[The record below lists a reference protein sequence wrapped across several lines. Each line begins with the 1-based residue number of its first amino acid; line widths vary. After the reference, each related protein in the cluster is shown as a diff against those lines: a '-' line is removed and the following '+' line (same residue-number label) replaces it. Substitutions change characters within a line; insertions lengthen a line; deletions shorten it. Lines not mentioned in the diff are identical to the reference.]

1 MSRSSEK
8 QSKSSESPSQASHQE
23 EMSEDEY
30 GGSTEKEEEE
40 EEGGGEEAAGPA
52 TASASQGEEGL
63 IGWGQVQTNAYSFV
77 FFALI
82 HSKDT
87 FSSTKILIFYWISR
101 KIGI

>member
-30 GGSTEKEEEE
+30 GGSTEEEEE